1 MDITRS
7 GQINFRT
14 WVLMLSSLSPE
25 AHPDEK
31 VAFAFSLYDSNDD
44 GYIDKSDIVNLLTSS
59 ITDLS
64 VDDVRV
70 LINRSFE
77 LADYDKDSRINVA
90 DYKLLVCMHLCAH
103 THAAE
108 RHTDTSHAGK
118 EFRKFLLG
126 IHNRYYRCADAVQRY
141 LTGGSFTAYT
151 QLASAGYLARQT
163 HQPAVESG
171 EGQGFYGT

>member
-90 DYKLLVCMHLCAH
+90 DYKLLVKSSESFFSAF
-103 THAAE
+103 TIDI
-108 RHTDTSHAGK
+108 TDVLMQYSVISQEEALQ
-118 EFRKFLLG
+118 R
-126 IHNRYYRCADAVQRY
+126 IHN
-141 LTGGSFTAYT
+141 
-151 QLASAGYLARQT
+151 
-163 HQPAVESG
+163 
-171 EGQGFYGT
+171 